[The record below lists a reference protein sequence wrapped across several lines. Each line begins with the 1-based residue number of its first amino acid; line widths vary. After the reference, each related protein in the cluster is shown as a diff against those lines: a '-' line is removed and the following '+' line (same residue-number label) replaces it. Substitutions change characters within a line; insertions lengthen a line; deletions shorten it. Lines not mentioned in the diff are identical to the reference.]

1 MKLNKI
7 DEVWNSANLLFKWI
21 FGLLSTEHFA
31 TMATW
36 CNDVSSVLQISH
48 SDVIRATLLDKE
60 SIQALAAA
68 VQYPVYV
75 QFSLSGCS
83 FSHSEK
89 FSVQHLLIQLK
100 IKTTGFDY
108 SEQRGNVLAR
118 QRCNRPWKQCIVY
131 TTFKRGR
138 KAYCVYKLNILK
150 IWKELLYDSFWTFG
164 NKTIKLMFTG
174 KNVFWAWLILAPWPL
189 GEG

>member
-1 MKLNKI
+1 MNKI

-21 FGLLSTEHFA
+21 FGLLSSKHFA

-36 CNDVSSVLQISH
+36 RNDVSSVLQISH
-48 SDVIRATLLDKE
+48 SDVIRAAQYWKKRV
-60 SIQALAAA
+60 QALAAA
-68 VQYPVYV
+68 VQCPVYV
-75 QFSLSGCS
+75 QFSLLGCV
-83 FSHSEK
+83 FWHSEK
-89 FSVQHLLIQLK
+89 LSVQHLLIQSN

-118 QRCNRPWKQCIVY
+118 HRCNRPWKQCIVY
-131 TTFKRGR
+131 TTVKRGR

-164 NKTIKLMFTG
+164 NKTIKFMFTD
-174 KNVFWAWLILAPWPL
+174 KKYVWAQLIFAPWSRDQ
-189 GEG
+189 G